1 MLKQLL
7 PQSKSEIGLVM
18 ILFLFMLGLGAR
30 ISYLL
35 DLINHFRPYLLL
47 VFVCLIIYQV
57 LKKYQSKIWIY
68 IVLALLLN
76 FNTIPNFSRKLSSL
90 ELSNST
96 IKIMHLNL
104 LAGNNNYQQTINLI
118 KTNHPHI
125 ISFQEATLAWEE
137 KIKAELTEY
146 NFVCK
151 PIDSPFGICVAIN
164 IPIIEQSIF
173 YLLNSDI
180 PAIYIK
186 SQVNNQYL
194 SLVFIHPPPPFNSF
208 FFEQR
213 NAYYEKLINK
223 IQDYENLIVI
233 GDFNITQWSPIY
245 QELESQL
252 SLRNTLSGFEHT
264 WPSFFPVPIFQLD
277 HILISNSMAVVQAE
291 VLANIDSDHFPILSE
306 IAISN

>member
-1 MLKQLL
+1 MLKKLL
-7 PQSKSEIGLVM
+7 PQNKSETGLFI
-18 ILFLFMLGLGAR
+18 ILVLFMLGLGAK

-47 VFVCLIIYQV
+47 VFLCLIIYQA

-68 IVLALLLN
+68 LVLALLLN
-76 FNTIPNFSRKLSSL
+76 LNTFPHLPSRLSSP

-104 LAGNNNYQQTINLI
+104 LAGNNNYQKTLNLI
-118 KTNHPHI
+118 KTHNPHL
-125 ISFQEATLAWEE
+125 ISFQEATLAWEK
-137 KIKAELTEY
+137 KIQEELTEY

-173 YLLNSDI
+173 YLSDSHI

-194 SLVFIHPPPPFNSF
+194 SLVFVHPPPPFNSF

-223 IQDYENLIVI
+223 IQGDENLILV
-233 GDFNITQWSPIY
+233 GDLNITQWSPIY
-245 QELESQL
+245 QELESKL

-277 HILISNSMAVVQAE
+277 HILISQNLGLIKAQ
-291 VLANIDSDHFPILSE
+291 VLENIGSDHFPLISE
-306 IAISN
+306 IAIFN